1 MNNLLHSKYKP
12 FLEALDKAASGSDAP
27 IDTDLPSP
35 SMPLPYMI
43 VKTVGSEGTS
53 LAIEASGLLLTAS
66 KLTCK
71 YVKSRPTG
79 ASNDGVS
86 VDFLIKNSTNKIAA
100 ATEAVAV
107 TKVEPEHAASTETN
121 YREPD
126 QITDLKIDVNDPAIQ
141 DALAKMH
148 TDDQYIWIF
157 EMPEDGKE
165 NFPRF
170 GLGPHFNFFRLLCCR
185 EDTSVGEFLQGGC
198 IRSREAILQGIAS
211 RGLRSPSVRGTK
223 VRAASSCS
231 GG

>member
-1 MNNLLHSKYKP
+1 
-12 FLEALDKAASGSDAP
+12 
-27 IDTDLPSP
+27 
-35 SMPLPYMI
+35 MI
-43 VKTVGSEGTS
+43 VKSVGSEDTS

-100 ATEAVAV
+100 ATEAIAV

-157 EMPEDGKE
+157 EMPEDEKIQALE
-165 NFPRF
+165 NFFKEAVFDHVKQYYKELPAA
-170 GLGPHFNFFRLLCCR
+170 
-185 EDTSVGEFLQGGC
+185 DSV
-198 IRSREAILQGIAS
+198 APA
-211 RGLRSPSVRGTK
+211 
-223 VRAASSCS
+223 
-231 GG
+231 